1 MHGSIWGRMVW
12 RGRAKPVDERIGRA
26 LKPDWKLIS
35 LPNYK
40 HFKGS
45 DREIEEIIKSSAEP
59 YIDEE
64 EFKKMISNE
73 INNSLQK
80 NEIQ

>member
-12 RGRAKPVDERIGRA
+12 KGRAKPVNERIGRA
-26 LKPDWKLIS
+26 MKPDWKLLE

-45 DREIEEIIKSSAEP
+45 QTEIDEIIKKSAQEW
-59 YIDEE
+59 IDDEE
-64 EFKKMISNE
+64 FNKMANNE
-73 INNSLQK
+73 IKNDLQQ
-80 NEIQ
+80 I